1 MDPTVIT
8 EIADYFQHEIGY
20 DIPPMTPF
28 VGRDFNATRAGIHAD
43 GLLKD
48 AEIYTIFDTEKLLNR
63 PASVQVAKTSGLAG
77 IAYWINQNYH
87 LTGDAQIDK
96 HDPLVLALKGW
107 VDAEYEDGRQ
117 TVLSA
122 KELNAKI
129 AELAPLAASRRSDR
143 RRRMKDFRTVTLADQ
158 VFERLESDIIQGV
171 YPRGEVLT
179 ELRLVEQLNVSRTP
193 IREALRRL
201 EQEHLIADTGK
212 GSVVLGITAEDL
224 VDIMDIRCKI
234 EGLAS
239 YYAAKNATPEGLARL
254 RHIMDLQEFYFE
266 KRDAEH
272 LREMD
277 DQFHDVI
284 CDMGGHAVISDTL
297 VPLHR
302 KTRRYRKASIADAS
316 RTVQVVKEHRAI
328 FDAIA
333 AGDADRAAELTTEHT
348 IHAKESMMGR
358 LKNHGETLAQKNHP
372 RPPAAR
378 RHDARQRDRPCAST
392 RRSRRMPPAR
402 WPIWSLR
409 RWASRASRP
418 N

>member
-1 MDPTVIT
+1 
-8 EIADYFQHEIGY
+8 
-20 DIPPMTPF
+20 
-28 VGRDFNATRAGIHAD
+28 
-43 GLLKD
+43 
-48 AEIYTIFDTEKLLNR
+48 
-63 PASVQVAKTSGLAG
+63 
-77 IAYWINQNYH
+77 
-87 LTGDAQIDK
+87 
-96 HDPLVLALKGW
+96 
-107 VDAEYEDGRQ
+107 
-117 TVLSA
+117 
-122 KELNAKI
+122 
-129 AELAPLAASRRSDR
+129 
-143 RRRMKDFRTVTLADQ
+143 MKDFRTVTLADQ

-179 ELRLVEQLNVSRTP
+179 ELKLVEQLNVSRTP

-224 VDIMDIRCKI
+224 VDIMDIRCRI

-239 YYAAKNATPEGLARL
+239 YYAAKNVSPEGLARL
-254 RHIMDLQEFYFE
+254 RHILDLQEFYFE

-284 CDMGGHAVISDTL
+284 CDTL

-316 RTVQVVKEHRAI
+316 RTAQVVREHRAI

-333 AGDADRAAELTTEHT
+333 AGDADRAAALTTEHT

-358 LKNHGETLAQKNHP
+358 LKNHG
-372 RPPAAR
+372 
-378 RHDARQRDRPCAST
+378 
-392 RRSRRMPPAR
+392 
-402 WPIWSLR
+402 
-409 RWASRASRP
+409 
-418 N
+418 